1 MKRYGY
7 LIDEIVDRS
16 NLEASFDEVTC
27 DLSKWSKEHYRRKK
41 EEIINRL
48 ATTIRDGSFRITRFE
63 EFEVKE
69 GPKIR
74 KIQSPPVE
82 ERIGCNA
89 VMRVVER
96 YVYPTVIPTSCASI
110 KGRGMH
116 KLFRKMRSDIRHNI
130 QDCCYYFQ
138 SDYLKFYENI
148 CQKLMKQVIRRYIK
162 DKVLLPILDN
172 FIELMPHGLSIG
184 LRSSQCF
191 GNLLLSELDHRMKEK
206 YGVKFYY
213 RYCDD
218 ILFLAKTKKRLWWL
232 REKLLAESK
241 ALGLE
246 IKPSEAIRPLSEG
259 IDFLGFVYDGKKA
272 RIRKRTKQR
281 FARHMAKVKSRRR
294 RRKLIGSF
302 YGMAKWGNCIF
313 LIRTILDEKRDME
326 EFKNLGLVY
335 EPEDGKKQFD
345 GERVKLGTMVNL
357 RIVIL
362 DFEEDVQTENGMRT
376 LVQFQYDNGKK
387 AKYFTS
393 DKRQLQFLRLA
404 KERNVLPFGTT
415 IGMESFGK
423 GVRYTFN

>member
-1 MKRYGY
+1 MGIAADERTEPRQKLSLWTGKRKHDKGAVYHRRVDAAMQVKALTTAEREEINKPMKRYGN
-7 LIDEIVDRS
+7 LINEIIDRS

-27 DLSKWSKEHYRRKK
+27 DLSKWSKEYYRSKK

-48 ATTIRDGSFRITRFE
+48 ATTIGDGSFRITRFE
-63 EFEVKE
+63 EFEVKD
-69 GPKIR
+69 GNKIR
-74 KIQSPPVE
+74 KVQSPPVE

-116 KLFRKMRSDIRHNI
+116 KLFRKMRSDIRHNME
-130 QDCCYYFQ
+130 DCCY
-138 SDYLKFYENI
+138 
-148 CQKLMKQVIRRYIK
+148 C
-162 DKVLLPILDN
+162 
-172 FIELMPHGLSIG
+172 
-184 LRSSQCF
+184 
-191 GNLLLSELDHRMKEK
+191 
-206 YGVKFYY
+206 
-213 RYCDD
+213 YCDD
-218 ILFLAKTKKRLWWL
+218 ILILAKTKKRLWWL
-232 REKLLAESK
+232 REKLHAEAE

-259 IDFLGFVYDGKKA
+259 IDFLGFVYDGDKA

-281 FARHMAKVKSRRR
+281 FARHMAKVKSRSR

-302 YGMAKWGNCIF
+302 YGMAKWGNCRH
-313 LIRTILDEKRDME
+313 LMQTIIDKRKDME

-335 EPEDGKKQFD
+335 QPEDGKKQFV
-345 GERVKLGTMVNL
+345 GERVKLGTLVNL
-357 RIVIL
+357 HIVIL
-362 DFEEDVQTENGMRT
+362 DFEEDVPTENGNRT
-376 LVQFQYDNGKK
+376 LVQFQFDNGTK

-404 KERNVLPFGTT
+404 KERKVLPFGTT

>member
-218 ILFLAKTKKRLWWL
+218 ILFLAKTKKLLWWL

-281 FARHMAKVKSRRR
+281 FARHMAKVKSRSR

-357 RIVIL
+357 HIVIL